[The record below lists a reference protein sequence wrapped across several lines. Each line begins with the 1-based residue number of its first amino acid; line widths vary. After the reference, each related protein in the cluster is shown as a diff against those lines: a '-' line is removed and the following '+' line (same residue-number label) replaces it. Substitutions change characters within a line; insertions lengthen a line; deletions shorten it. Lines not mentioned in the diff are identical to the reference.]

1 MKKFTKGCLI
11 TALVLFILGC
21 LICMVCGFLG
31 GFRQIASG
39 ALNGVA
45 GIPFGFHRHENG
57 GFDFGFLSDDWEEDT
72 FWESG
77 DWNKADTSGTKQKLT
92 VTEDSLSQ
100 LFLEMTDCNFKIE
113 ESSDENIWLSVNE
126 SRSRTY
132 YQIEKDHGGRDILSV
147 RNTKRR
153 NIGNWQENG
162 FKDHIILYLPK
173 GCNPDLT
180 NIMMG
185 AGYMETTSLQADSI
199 LINVGAGACKAQ
211 ALEAEKVGLLVGAGQ
226 IDAQKLVAREAD
238 MDVGVGQITVQD
250 MDVRESAD
258 VTVGIGS
265 AKLTGEITG
274 ELDAECS
281 LGELQINLAG
291 KEDDYGFDIDCD
303 MGDVNIGSHHY
314 SGLGDSRSW
323 NTDRQNRLSI
333 DCDMGT
339 VTVRF
344 DK

>member
-31 GFRQIASG
+31 GFRQIDSG

-57 GFDFGFLSDDWEEDT
+57 GFDFGFLSDDWEEDA

-77 DWNKADTSGTKQKLT
+77 DWNKADTSGTKQKLDIT
-92 VTEDSLSQ
+92 KDTLCQLYLEVTDSRLI
-100 LFLEMTDCNFKIE
+100 IE
-113 ESSDENIWLSVNE
+113 ESADEYVWLSVSDDTN
-126 SRSRTY
+126 RTY
-132 YQIEKDHGGRDILSV
+132 YNIEDIAGKDSLSV
-147 RNTKRR
+147 RNVQRYR
-153 NIGNWQENG
+153 VGNWENG
-162 FKDHIILYLPK
+162 NKDTIRLYLPG
-173 GCNPDLT
+173 GCNLDVVT
-180 NIMMG
+180 VYMG
-185 AGYMETTSLQADSI
+185 AGHMNTVSLKAETME
-199 LINVGAGACKAQ
+199 INVGAGLCEAQ
-211 ALEAEKVGLLVGAGQ
+211 ALEAETISLLVGAGA
-226 IDAQKLVAREAD
+226 IEASGLKADAAVMEI
-238 MDVGVGQITVQD
+238 GVGQITIQD
-250 MDVRESAD
+250 MNVRESAD
-258 VTVGIGS
+258 VTVGMGS
-265 AKLTGEITG
+265 AKLTGEITRN
-274 ELDAECS
+274 LDAECNM
-281 LGELQINLAG
+281 GELEINLAG
-291 KEDDYGFDIDCD
+291 QEDDYGFDIDCD

-323 NTDRQNRLSI
+323 NTDRQNQLSI